1 MFSKLIANK
10 ETQRMVVVSM
20 IVSVLVYLLLGSV
33 GARTEFMCGKSHYN
47 YKGRGRKLLKKKRS
61 NYALKPRQI
70 MTAGEEKG
78 ANVLDGLKY
87 DMECTPGLENGAY
100 YSKSLTPGGF
110 CGDQAAVNDA
120 MHKYTIESGVGGSLM
135 DQ

>member
-10 ETQRMVVVSM
+10 ETQRMVVVSV
-20 IVSVLVYLLLGSV
+20 IVSALVYLFMDRM
-33 GARTEFMCGKSHYN
+33 GARAEFMCGRSHYK
-47 YKGRGRKLLKKKRS
+47 YRGSGRKLAMKKKS
-61 NYALKPRQI
+61 KYVLKPRQVQ
-70 MTAGEEKG
+70 TAGEEKG

-87 DMECTPGLENGAY
+87 DMECTPGLENGSY

-110 CGDQAAVNDA
+110 CGDQAAVNEA